1 MRWTGG
7 LGKQCR
13 PTGLKFFWLRLVG
26 KASSR
31 RFYVLPNTLGEE
43 VVSWW
48 APEEPRPLLKCT
60 SGTGAEA
67 SEEEPCL
74 ICRWNNTQ
82 IIDREVDLLLLP
94 STCLDSD
101 HWLPAWWTTF
111 SPCIIILTVWICV
124 LEYFPFTT
132 KRSRLLAYHCQQRDN
147 SKGRFGSTLVCPKTL
162 ALPFPKKQTVEAIS

>member
-13 PTGLKFFWLRLVG
+13 PIGLEKNSAPFCWQGFQQTLLRPAKHFGRSRFLVSTRE
-26 KASSR
+26 AETSPQ
-31 RFYVLPNTLGEE
+31 VHLWNW
-43 VVSWW
+43 SWSIW
-48 APEEPRPLLKCT
+48 R
-60 SGTGAEA
+60 GA
-67 SEEEPCL
+67 CL

-162 ALPFPKKQTVEAIS
+162 ALLFQAIS